1 MFGYKLS
8 IYKYF
13 YHLIIFFIFTGNMVL
28 ATNPVGRDTSVTIL
42 EDQDHT
48 FAENE
53 FPFSDSD
60 GHSFAGI
67 QIITT
72 ESAGDLEY
80 NGTDVA
86 NNTIVA
92 DVTQLV
98 ISPESDANGTPYS
111 TFVFKLIDSNGEYST
126 ANYIFTVDVTA
137 VNDMPTIT
145 AVSNPSAILEDA
157 GEQTISNNQSL
168 RYW

>member
-28 ATNPVGRDTSVTIL
+28 ATNPVGGDTSVTIL

-72 ESAGDLEY
+72 ESAGAFERLC
-80 NGTDVA
+80 G
-86 NNTIVA
+86 
-92 DVTQLV
+92 
-98 ISPESDANGTPYS
+98 PFRCHFG
-111 TFVFKLIDSNGEYST
+111 
-126 ANYIFTVDVTA
+126 
-137 VNDMPTIT
+137 
-145 AVSNPSAILEDA
+145 
-157 GEQTISNNQSL
+157 SL
-168 RYW
+168 RDRRPTFRSGFPPET

>member
-1 MFGYKLS
+1 
-8 IYKYF
+8 
-13 YHLIIFFIFTGNMVL
+13 MVL
-28 ATNPVGRDTSVTIL
+28 ATNPVGGDTSVTVL

-80 NGTDVA
+80 NGADVA
-86 NNTIVA
+86 NNTIAA
-92 DVTQLV
+92 DVTQLI
-98 ISPESDANGTPYS
+98 ISPESNANGNPYS
-111 TFVFKLIDSNGEYST
+111 TFVFKLYSRT
-126 ANYIFTVDVTA
+126 
-137 VNDMPTIT
+137 
-145 AVSNPSAILEDA
+145 
-157 GEQTISNNQSL
+157 
-168 RYW
+168 